1 MDNDIT
7 SPPQGPTVVNAT
19 RRFASAGTDL
29 VQMKPALPLR
39 TALVEASVIM
49 GCITELTRKAIDK
62 PADRKNA
69 MLATC
74 YLAAMAKALIDGQL
88 QALRHVREDDVER

>member
-7 SPPQGPTVVNAT
+7 RPPQGPTVVNAT

-74 YLAAMAKALIDGQL
+74 YLGAMAKALIDGQL

>member
-7 SPPQGPTVVNAT
+7 RPTQGPTVVNAA
-19 RRFASAGTDL
+19 RRFASTGTDL
-29 VQMKPALPLR
+29 IQMKPALPLR
-39 TALVEASVIM
+39 TALMEASAIM
-49 GCITELTRKAIDK
+49 GCITELTRKAIDR
-62 PADRKNA
+62 PADRKNV

>member
-7 SPPQGPTVVNAT
+7 RSTQDPTVVNAA
-19 RRFASAGTDL
+19 RRFASASTEL

-39 TALVEASVIM
+39 TALMEASAIM

>member
-1 MDNDIT
+1 MDNEPT
-7 SPPQGPTVVNAT
+7 RPTQGPTVVNAA
-19 RRFASAGTDL
+19 RRFASAGSDL

-39 TALVEASVIM
+39 TALMEASSIM

-88 QALRHVREDDVER
+88 QALRNVREDDVER